1 MEEEPGGWSGSAARQ
16 LCGLGPPCVSFPRP
30 LPHGERG
37 LARPPRGPDNSW
49 SWSLGCY
56 GEDPAADGSHHPKKV
71 RLLKPT

>member
-37 LARPPRGPDNSW
+37 LARPL
-49 SWSLGCY
+49 LGLTTP
-56 GEDPAADGSHHPKKV
+56 GAGAWGVMGSTQQLTALITLRKSGY
-71 RLLKPT
+71 